1 MLNEYVAAAMR
12 RATYEVLADD
22 GSHYGE
28 IPGLDGVWANSS
40 TLEGCQTELAS
51 ALEDWIVAGLR
62 LGHELPEID
71 GIVLPTPTIA

>member
-12 RATYEVLADD
+12 RAMYEVLADD

-40 TLEGCQTELAS
+40 TLEGSDRVGFSFRGLDRCRAS
-51 ALEDWIVAGLR
+51 SR
-62 LGHELPEID
+62 P
-71 GIVLPTPTIA
+71 